1 MDGKGGYNKMWE
13 IGLFVIF
20 SVKPDAVINVMTTT
34 DDGLQVKISIII
46 MMISKATA
54 RQEQMDGQKQSR
66 ARERESL
73 YCPSF
78 IWPWYHHSKGFV
90 YGLYRCCL
98 ASNLERNAN

>member
-54 RQEQMDGQKQSR
+54 RQEQMDGWTEAEQSQR
-66 ARERESL
+66 AREPL
-73 YCPSF
+73 LPQFHLAMVPS
-78 IWPWYHHSKGFV
+78 
-90 YGLYRCCL
+90 
-98 ASNLERNAN
+98 